1 MVSGQSDLRTF
12 CVPAIDA
19 CGIEASDADV
29 SGKNSPPIITQFG
42 PAASV
47 ALSVV
52 IAHAL
57 GLSDSWWAAIS
68 AFVVMQENLRASF
81 YRGFLR
87 IVGSAV
93 GAAIAFVAGPALGPY
108 PLIFVPFMGLVTWV
122 GLMGAVLYSHGYAWV
137 LAVVTFVMV
146 MCEAVGPNRDFG
158 HFAQERVI
166 NVVVGTGACIL
177 VAVLI
182 EIVLRLRHDLSRK
195 PHQTPQQQ
203 PAQIDTREAMV
214 HALPGGLAI
223 ALLAGPASLWQLD
236 AVTQGMVTTI
246 AVLVVPLDHRSGLPR
261 ILVVDRMY
269 QRIAGCLLAG
279 AVAFLLFPLIE
290 DKPILCQA
298 ALIAGVLAG
307 TMAQTRF
314 PTKRYAAMQFV
325 IAFIMVF
332 VQDKGWTVDEQQAFG
347 RLAGVLVGI
356 ATLYLLYTAVQRLV
370 PKPN

>member
-1 MVSGQSDLRTF
+1 M
-12 CVPAIDA
+12 
-19 CGIEASDADV
+19 
-29 SGKNSPPIITQFG
+29 SGKSGPLIITQFG

-52 IAHAL
+52 AAHAL
-57 GLSDSWWAAIS
+57 GLTDTWWAAIS
-68 AFVVMQENLRASF
+68 AFVVMQESLRASF

-87 IVGSAV
+87 IAGSAV
-93 GAAIAFVAGPALGPY
+93 GAAIAFVAGPALGSY

-122 GLMGAVLYSHGYAWV
+122 GLIGAVVYSHGYAWV

-146 MCEAVGPNRDFG
+146 MCEAVGPNNDFG
-158 HFAQERVI
+158 HFAQERVT
-166 NVVVGTGACIL
+166 NVVVGTAACIV
-177 VAVLI
+177 VAAVI
-182 EIVLRLRHDLSRK
+182 EIVLGLRHDLSRN
-195 PHQTPQQQ
+195 PRPTPPQQT
-203 PAQIDTREAMV
+203 ATHIDPREAMI

-261 ILVVDRMY
+261 VLVIDRMY
-269 QRIAGCLLAG
+269 QRIAGCLVAG
-279 AVAFLLFPLIE
+279 ALAFLLFPLIE
-290 DKPILCQA
+290 NQPILCQA
-298 ALIAGVLAG
+298 ALITGVLAG
-307 TMAQTRF
+307 TVAQTRF
-314 PTKRYAAMQFV
+314 PTRRYAAMQFV

-332 VQDKGWTVDEQQAFG
+332 VQDQGWTVDEEQAFG

-356 ATLYLLYTAVQRLV
+356 ATLYLLYAAVQRFV

>member
-1 MVSGQSDLRTF
+1 M
-12 CVPAIDA
+12 
-19 CGIEASDADV
+19 
-29 SGKNSPPIITQFG
+29 SGKSPPPIITQFG

-47 ALSVV
+47 ALAVV

-57 GLSDSWWAAIS
+57 GLSDSWWAGIS
-68 AFVVMQENLRASF
+68 AFVVMQENLWASF

-87 IVGSAV
+87 IAGSAV
-93 GAAIAFVAGPALGPY
+93 GAAIAFVAGPALGPF

-122 GLMGAVLYSHGYAWV
+122 GLIGAVVYSHGYAWV

-146 MCEAVGPNRDFG
+146 MCEAIGPNHDFG

-166 NVVVGTGACIL
+166 NVVVGTSACIL
-177 VAVLI
+177 IAALI
-182 EIVLRLRHDLSRK
+182 EIVLRRRHDLSRK
-195 PHQTPQQQ
+195 SNQPQQQ
-203 PAQIDTREAMV
+203 TQIDTREAIV
-214 HALPGGLAI
+214 HALPGGLVI

-261 ILVVDRMY
+261 FLVIDRMY

-290 DKPILCQA
+290 DKPILCQV
-298 ALIAGVLAG
+298 ALFAGVLAG
-307 TMAQTRF
+307 TIAQTRF
-314 PTKRYAAMQFV
+314 PTRRYAAMQFV

-356 ATLYLLYTAVQRLV
+356 ATLYLLYAAVQRFV

>member
-1 MVSGQSDLRTF
+1 M
-12 CVPAIDA
+12 
-19 CGIEASDADV
+19 
-29 SGKNSPPIITQFG
+29 SGKSPPPIITQFG

-68 AFVVMQENLRASF
+68 AFVVMQENLWASF

-87 IVGSAV
+87 IAGSAV
-93 GAAIAFVAGPALGPY
+93 GAAIAFVAGPALGSY

-122 GLMGAVLYSHGYAWV
+122 GLIGAVVYSHGYAWV

-146 MCEAVGPNRDFG
+146 MCEAVGPNQDFG
-158 HFAQERVI
+158 HFAQERVA
-166 NVVVGTGACIL
+166 NVIVGTAACIL
-177 VAVLI
+177 VAAVI

-195 PHQTPQQQ
+195 PQPTPLPQTATP
-203 PAQIDTREAMV
+203 IDTRVDTREAMI

-261 ILVVDRMY
+261 VLVVDRMY
-269 QRIAGCLLAG
+269 QRIAGCLVAG
-279 AVAFLLFPLIE
+279 ALAFLLFPLIE
-290 DKPILCQA
+290 NEAILCQA
-298 ALIAGVLAG
+298 ALVTGVLAG
-307 TMAQTRF
+307 TIAQTRF
-314 PTKRYAAMQFV
+314 PTRRYAAMQFV

-332 VQDKGWTVDEQQAFG
+332 VQDRGWTVDEEQAFG

-356 ATLYLLYTAVQRLV
+356 ATLYLLYAAVQRFV
-370 PKPN
+370 PKRN